1 MILTP
6 DQRNILYNE
15 NGSKN
20 GLINP
25 ALRWPKAVVFYK
37 FATSIPQNH
46 RSLIINSLK
55 EIEKSTCIRFQ
66 QGVNSK
72 NDYISVTTD
81 APGCFSNVGYLGKS
95 QRLNLGYGCMIKR
108 AIVHEFLHALGFFHQ
123 QSSADRDN
131 FINIHWENI
140 QKGTEYNFDK
150 YSSAKITNFGT
161 RYDYGSIMHYGP
173 LAF

>member
-1 MILTP
+1 M
-6 DQRNILYNE
+6 
-15 NGSKN
+15 
-20 GLINP
+20 
-25 ALRWPKAVVFYK
+25 
-37 FATSIPQNH
+37 
-46 RSLIINSLK
+46 
-55 EIEKSTCIRFQ
+55 
-66 QGVNSK
+66 
-72 NDYISVTTD
+72 TTD

-173 LAF
+173 LAFSKNNKPTMSAKYSGGELMGQSKGLSKTDIIKINKMYNCGI